1 MNQISTPPEAGA
13 PDARQSAPGAAAA
26 RAGARGVAGG
36 TGGAAAGGTG
46 DGTDEAVRARR
57 DAPPAE
63 PGEAPARQAPGV
75 EPQPDA
81 ALDRRRRRLALMLG
95 VGVLVGLGLLVGYGV
110 WRHSATRASADHAL
124 AQQNDAVPQVRVA
137 AVKVLDGPHRI
148 ELPGNMQAFD
158 AATLYA
164 RSTGYI
170 AKRNVDIGSKVHA
183 GDVLA
188 VIASPDVDQQYAQAQ
203 AQLAQTAAAYSQAT
217 ANQKLAGITEQRTA
231 DLVQHGWSSRQQGDT
246 DKSSLAA
253 SNAGVG
259 VAKANIE
266 AQAAEV
272 RRLKQLVDF
281 ERITAPFDGVI
292 TARDVDVGS
301 LVVANSS
308 SGTELF
314 SIARSDVL
322 RVQVYVPQEDYFGL
336 HDGEDATVSVPELP
350 GREFHG
356 KVARNA
362 STLQAGTR
370 TLLTEVDVD
379 NHDGALA
386 AGLYGIVHLDVPRG
400 SPVVLVPSEAVIFNK
415 DGLSA
420 AVFDN
425 GALRMRHLD
434 VLADDGAQVEAQAGL
449 KAGEQLIL
457 NPPVLAADGMKVAV
471 AHEKDGK

>member
-1 MNQISTPPEAGA
+1 MNQVTTKPEAGA
-13 PDARQSAPGAAAA
+13 PEAKQSAGDGAEA
-26 RAGARGVAGG
+26 RRGDAGAKEPAAPVA
-36 TGGAAAGGTG
+36 
-46 DGTDEAVRARR
+46 D
-57 DAPPAE
+57 P
-63 PGEAPARQAPGV
+63 
-75 EPQPDA
+75 
-81 ALDRRRRRLALMLG
+81 ALDRGRRRLALMLG
-95 VGVLVGLGLLVGYGV
+95 VATVVGVGLLVGYGA
-110 WRHSATRASADHAL
+110 WSRSATSANAAQAL

-137 AVKVLDGPHRI
+137 AIKVLGGPHRI

-158 AATLYA
+158 AATLFA

-170 AKRNVDIGSKVHA
+170 SKRNVDIGSRVHA

-203 AQLAQTAAAYSQAT
+203 AQLAQTAAAFAQAQ

-246 DKSSLAA
+246 DKSTLAA

-281 ERITAPFDGVI
+281 ERIVAPFDGVI

-301 LVVANSS
+301 LVVANAST
-308 SGTELF
+308 GTELF

-322 RVQVYVPQEDYFGL
+322 RVQVYVPQQSFFSL
-336 HDGEDATVSVPELP
+336 HDGEDAVVTVPELP

-362 STLQAGTR
+362 GTLQAGTR

-386 AGLYGIVHLDVPRG
+386 AGLYGIVHLDVPRAA
-400 SPVVLVPSEAVIFNK
+400 PVALVPSEAVIFNK

-425 GALRMRHLD
+425 GVLRLRHLD
-434 VLADDGAQVEAQAGL
+434 VLADNGAQVEVQAGL
-449 KAGEQLIL
+449 KEGEQLIL
-457 NPPVLAADGMKVAV
+457 NPPVLAAEGMKVAV
-471 AHEKDGK
+471 AQEKPADGK

>member
-1 MNQISTPPEAGA
+1 MNQITTPPGPDGAEPKQSAMAGTEVAAVGGATRAGGGRVAADAVPTRRKAAPGHGPGALA
-13 PDARQSAPGAAAA
+13 PDEP
-26 RAGARGVAGG
+26 
-36 TGGAAAGGTG
+36 
-46 DGTDEAVRARR
+46 ERARV
-57 DAPPAE
+57 DP
-63 PGEAPARQAPGV
+63 
-75 EPQPDA
+75 
-81 ALDRRRRRLALMLG
+81 ALDRRRGRLALMLG
-95 VGVLVGLGLLVGYGV
+95 VAAVLLVGALVALGA
-110 WRHSATRASADHAL
+110 WSHSRTSASAAQAL
-124 AQQNDAVPQVRVA
+124 QQQNDAVPQVRVA
-137 AVKVLDGPHRI
+137 AVKVLDGPRRI

-164 RSTGYI
+164 RSTGYV
-170 AKRNVDIGSKVHA
+170 AKRNVDIGSRVHA

-203 AQLAQTAAAYSQAT
+203 AQLAQTAAAYAQAS
-217 ANQKLAGITEQRTA
+217 ANQKLAGITSQRTA

-246 DKSSLAA
+246 DKSSLEA

-272 RRLKQLVDF
+272 RRLKQLVEF

-292 TARDVDVGS
+292 TTRDVDVGS
-301 LVVANSS
+301 LVVANSQ
-308 SGTELF
+308 SGTQLF

-322 RVQVYVPQEDYFGL
+322 RVQVYVPQEDYFSL
-336 HDGEDATVSVPELP
+336 HDGEDAMVSVPELP

-362 STLQAGTR
+362 GTLQAGTR

-379 NHDGALA
+379 NRDGALA
-386 AGLYGIVHLDVPRG
+386 AGLYGIVHLDVPRVA
-400 SPVVLVPSEAVIFNK
+400 PVALVPSEAVIFSK
-415 DGLSA
+415 DGLNA

-425 GALRMRHLD
+425 GVLRLHKLD
-434 VLADDGAQVEAQAGL
+434 VLADDGAQVEVQAGL

-457 NPPVLAADGMKVAV
+457 NPPVLASEGMKVAV
-471 AHEKDGK
+471 AAPDGK

>member
-1 MNQISTPPEAGA
+1 MNQITTPPGPDGAEPKQSAMAGTEVAAVGGATRAGGGRVAADAVPTRREAAPGHGPGALA
-13 PDARQSAPGAAAA
+13 PDEP
-26 RAGARGVAGG
+26 
-36 TGGAAAGGTG
+36 
-46 DGTDEAVRARR
+46 ERARV
-57 DAPPAE
+57 DP
-63 PGEAPARQAPGV
+63 
-75 EPQPDA
+75 
-81 ALDRRRRRLALMLG
+81 ALDRRRGRLALMLG
-95 VGVLVGLGLLVGYGV
+95 VAAVLLVGALVALGA
-110 WRHSATRASADHAL
+110 WSHSRTSASAAQAL
-124 AQQNDAVPQVRVA
+124 QQQNDAVPQVRVA
-137 AVKVLDGPHRI
+137 AVKVLDGPRRI

-164 RSTGYI
+164 RSTGYV
-170 AKRNVDIGSKVHA
+170 AKRNVDIGSRVHA

-203 AQLAQTAAAYSQAT
+203 LAQTAAAYAQAS
-217 ANQKLAGITEQRTA
+217 ANQKLAGITSQRTA

-246 DKSSLAA
+246 DKSSLEA

-272 RRLKQLVDF
+272 RRLKQLVEF

-292 TARDVDVGS
+292 TTRDVDVGS
-301 LVVANSS
+301 LVVANSQ
-308 SGTELF
+308 SGTQLF

-322 RVQVYVPQEDYFGL
+322 RVQVYVPQEDYFSL
-336 HDGEDATVSVPELP
+336 HDGEDAMVSVPELP

-362 STLQAGTR
+362 GTLQAGTR

-379 NHDGALA
+379 NRDGALA
-386 AGLYGIVHLDVPRG
+386 AGLYGIVHLDVPRVA
-400 SPVVLVPSEAVIFNK
+400 PVALVPSEAVIFSK
-415 DGLSA
+415 DGLNA

-425 GALRMRHLD
+425 GVLRLHKLD
-434 VLADDGAQVEAQAGL
+434 VLADDGAQVEVQAGL

-457 NPPVLAADGMKVAV
+457 NPPVLASEGMKVAV
-471 AHEKDGK
+471 AAPDGK

>member
-1 MNQISTPPEAGA
+1 MNQISTPPGEGEAKLSAGA
-13 PDARQSAPGAAAA
+13 GSGARAGQDAGAHEAA
-26 RAGARGVAGG
+26 RARRDAEPGDAEPGDAEPGVAGG
-36 TGGAAAGGTG
+36 TAKAP
-46 DGTDEAVRARR
+46 EVAR
-57 DAPPAE
+57 D
-63 PGEAPARQAPGV
+63 PG
-75 EPQPDA
+75 
-81 ALDRRRRRLALMLG
+81 LDRRRGRLALLLG
-95 VGVLVGLGLLVGYGV
+95 VAALLVVGGLV
-110 WRHSATRASADHAL
+110 ALGAWSRSETSGHA
-124 AQQNDAVPQVRVA
+124 AQALQAQNDAVPQVRVA
-137 AVKVLDGPHRI
+137 AVKVLDKPRSI

-164 RSTGYI
+164 RSTGYV
-170 AKRNVDIGSKVHA
+170 AKRLVDIGSKVRA

-203 AQLAQTAAAYSQAT
+203 AQLAQTAAAYAQAT

-231 DLVQHGWSSRQQGDT
+231 DLVQHGWSSRQQGDS

-322 RVQVYVPQEDYFGL
+322 RVQVYVPQEDFFGL
-336 HDGEDATVSVPELP
+336 HDGEEAVVAVPELP

-400 SPVVLVPSEAVIFNK
+400 APVALVPAEAVIFGK

-420 AVFDN
+420 AVFED
-425 GALRMRHLD
+425 GVLRMRTLD
-434 VLADDGAQVEAQAGL
+434 VLADDGAQVEVRAGL

-457 NPPVLAADGMKVAV
+457 NPPVLASEGMKVEV
-471 AHEKDGK
+471 AKDSK